1 MVKVSVIVPV
11 YNNEEYLD
19 KCLSSL
25 IGQSLED
32 IEIIC
37 VNDGSVDS
45 SLDILNNY
53 KQKDNRIVV
62 LSQENQGAGASR
74 NNGIDIAN
82 GEYISFVDADDWLE
96 ENALKKLYEN
106 AVRNNSEIVLFNSVE
121 RWPDSQT
128 KERIYIPPDDETDYD
143 NLVFDYNY
151 SKNLVMNAMFVV
163 WSKIYR
169 TSFIKENN
177 IRIVL
182 RLIRISSRL
191 CNRGRC
197 LSRCLGCCSRRRCFS
212 C

>member
-37 VNDGSVDS
+37 VNDGSGDS
-45 SLDILNNY
+45 SLDILNKY

-163 WSKIYR
+163 WSKIYK
-169 TSFIKENN
+169 TSFLKENN
-177 IRIVL
+177 IRFDTYKIFNDVQ
-182 RLIRISSRL
+182 I
-191 CNRGRC
+191 GRAHV
-197 LSRCLGCCSRRRCFS
+197 
-212 C
+212 